1 MNRKASV
8 LILTIFSVVI
18 LLILGTALIAR
29 SISENNMAKRNLDS
43 NHAFWAAEAGVSQAL
58 KGLRASYNQCGI
70 DVFTGTLS
78 SVDAGYSVD
87 VDCSGQDRIIS
98 STGFVPA
105 TGTIRTKRVAEAVI
119 KKSIPLGFY
128 DNAIYSADDVDL
140 NGDSY
145 TINGDVVY
153 ADEIDN
159 PDNITGTVTQDPT
172 ITPLALLNFLQLL
185 SISQAQGNYYDEERL
200 DAGDPFPASFWYE
213 PPTDPLDP
221 TTGVP
226 NVVYITEDLAL
237 KGNVGTLGGF
247 FVVVGDVITNPD
259 DIQDTTING
268 NGQIE
273 GAIYT
278 RGTFRINGGG
288 GNLNVNG
295 GVWAGQ
301 EVRLNG
307 NAHISYNDFYMSAI
321 EALGIDASAQIT
333 SWKEQLNPY
342 QLTP

>member
-1 MNRKASV
+1 MNKKASV
-8 LILTIFSVVI
+8 LILTIFLVVI

-29 SISENNMAKRNLDS
+29 SISENNMARRNVDS
-43 NHAFWAAEAGVSQAL
+43 THAFWAAEAGVNQAL
-58 KGLRASYNQCGI
+58 EGLRSSYSQCGTA
-70 DVFTGTLS
+70 VFTGTLS

-87 VDCSGQDRIIS
+87 VSCSGQDRIIS

-105 TGTIRTKRVAEAVI
+105 TGAIRVQRITEAVI

-128 DNAIYSADDVDL
+128 DKAIYSAGDVDL
-140 NGDSY
+140 NGSVYSID
-145 TINGDVVY
+145 GDVVY

-159 PDNITGTVTQDPT
+159 IDNITGDVTQDST
-172 ITPLALLNFLQLL
+172 IVPLALLDFSQLL

-200 DAGDPFPASFWYE
+200 DDGDPFPTSFWYE
-213 PPTDPLDP
+213 EPSDPLDP

-226 NVVYITEDLAL
+226 NVVYVTEDLTL

-247 FVVVGDVITNPD
+247 FVVVGDVITNPS
-259 DIQDTTING
+259 DIQDATING

-278 RGTFRINGGG
+278 RGNFRINGGG
-288 GNLNVNG
+288 GNLNING

-301 EVRLNG
+301 EARLNG
-307 NAHISYNDFYMSAI
+307 NAHIDYNDTYMSAI